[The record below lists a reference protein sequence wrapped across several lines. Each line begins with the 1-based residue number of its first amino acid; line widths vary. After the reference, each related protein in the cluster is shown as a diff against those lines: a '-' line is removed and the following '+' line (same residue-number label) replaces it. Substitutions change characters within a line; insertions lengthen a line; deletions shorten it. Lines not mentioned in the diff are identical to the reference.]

1 MSINEED
8 YIDMVLTTSSPS
20 KNTVEFEFQMS
31 FSRKDQTTQD
41 DDNDN
46 TTSPAD
52 ELFYKG
58 KLLPLHLPPRQQMVE
73 NLASG
78 VPETPSEEEDH
89 NYYYH
94 SMPLISSRTISPP
107 PSKSCRTTMRGG
119 SGNDRDSEEYDR
131 FFDFPG
137 DRTVKKPW
145 SEKLKLVKHPSVI
158 GQKLRAS
165 SAYLKSLFTKSV
177 CLEESNRNPG
187 DDQNLCKGEALL
199 NKYQKNTKKQ
209 PLGYISRTSHPKIA
223 TLIIEDNNNNVSRRS
238 FSGAIKR
245 HSPTK
250 CLSSSSSPNASSSS
264 SSSSSKSNGQ
274 CAELN
279 IFRRSSSVNE
289 IEASIDAAIEHCKKS
304 MQIFSCNINL
314 GEDGK
319 KAKSLK
325 Y

>member
-8 YIDMVLTTSSPS
+8 YIDMVLTTSSSS

-31 FSRKDQTTQD
+31 FSCKDQTTQD
-41 DDNDN
+41 DNDNNN

-58 KLLPLHLPPRQQMVE
+58 KLLPIHLPPRQQMVE
-73 NLASG
+73 NLASE
-78 VPETPSEEEDH
+78 VPDMPSEEKDH
-89 NYYYH
+89 NYYH
-94 SMPLISSRTISPP
+94 SMPLIFSRAVSPP
-107 PSKSCRTTMRGG
+107 PSKSCRTTTRRG
-119 SGNDRDSEEYDR
+119 SGTDGDSEEYDH
-131 FFDFPG
+131 FFDFPSDG
-137 DRTVKKPW
+137 TMKKPW
-145 SEKLKLVKHPSVI
+145 SEKIKLVKHPSVI

-187 DDQNLCKGEALL
+187 DDRNLSKGEALL
-199 NKYQKNTKKQ
+199 NKYLKNTKKQ
-209 PLGYISRTSHPKIA
+209 PLGHISRTSCPKIA
-223 TLIIEDNNNNVSRRS
+223 TLIIEDNNNVSRRS

-250 CLSSSSSPNASSSS
+250 CLSASSDASSSS
-264 SSSSSKSNGQ
+264 SSSSFKSNGQ
-274 CAELN
+274 CAEMN

-319 KAKSLK
+319 KAMSL
-325 Y
+325 